1 VEKGSYKGRRVDFSK
16 FAASCFNPYLF
27 AGSARSGLG
36 CGASALA
43 LLTGTAPEAIIAK
56 KRGKHYSD
64 DFMVRYLRGR
74 GFRVLLLTLC
84 NLSSVS
90 ANIGS
95 AHVLLISQLFRQ
107 NEGTWGVIFN
117 GLYYHNFESYLLG
130 TLCFINKPIL
140 SAYLVAHP
148 KWQMN
153 PPVSLKPA
161 PRPKIRSGGLTL
173 ANLATAARGVQSH
186 SSAKHWQPLKT

>member
-16 FAASCFNPYLF
+16 FAASCFNPFLF
-27 AGSARSGLG
+27 AGSARSRLG

-43 LLTGTAPEAIIAK
+43 LLTGTAPETITAK
-56 KRGKHYSD
+56 KRGTHYSD
-64 DFMVRYLRGR
+64 DFMMRFLRGR

-84 NLSSVS
+84 NLSS
-90 ANIGS
+90 ATADIGAS
-95 AHVLLISQLFRQ
+95 HVLLVSQLFRK

-153 PPVSLKPA
+153 PPASLKPS
-161 PRPKIRSGGLTL
+161 PRPKIRSDGLTL
-173 ANLATAARGVQSH
+173 AALGMVSRGVRSD
-186 SSAKHWQPLKT
+186 SSVHHFQPLKT

>member
-1 VEKGSYKGRRVDFSK
+1 MEKGSYKGRRVDFSK

-27 AGSARSGLG
+27 AGSPRSRLG

-43 LLTGTAPEAIIAK
+43 LLTGTAPETITAK
-56 KRGKHYSD
+56 KRGTHYSD
-64 DFMVRYLRGR
+64 DFMMRFLRGS

-84 NLSSVS
+84 NLSSTT
-90 ANIGS
+90 AEIGTG
-95 AHVLLISQLFRQ
+95 HVLLISQLFRK

-140 SAYLVAHP
+140 SAYLVAHL

-153 PPVSLKPA
+153 PPASLKPS

-173 ANLATAARGVQSH
+173 AALGMVSRGMQSH
-186 SSAKHWQPLKT
+186 SSAQHLQPLKT

>member
-1 VEKGSYKGRRVDFSK
+1 VEKGYYKGRRVDFSK
-16 FAASCFNPYLF
+16 FAASCFNPFLF
-27 AGSARSGLG
+27 AGSARSRLG

-56 KRGKHYSD
+56 KRGTHYSD
-64 DFMVRYLRGR
+64 DFMMRFLRGK

-84 NLSSVS
+84 NLSSAT
-90 ANIGS
+90 ANIGA
-95 AHVLLISQLFRQ
+95 AHVLLISQLFRK

-117 GLYYHNFESYLLG
+117 GLYYHNFESYLLE

-148 KWQMN
+148 RWQMN
-153 PPVSLKPA
+153 PLASLQPS

-173 ANLATAARGVQSH
+173 AALGMASRGLRSD
-186 SSAKHWQPLKT
+186 SSAQHFQPSKT

>member
-1 VEKGSYKGRRVDFSK
+1 VEKGYYKGRRVDFSK
-16 FAASCFNPYLF
+16 FAASCFNPFLF
-27 AGSARSGLG
+27 AGSARSRLG

-64 DFMVRYLRGR
+64 DFMMRFLRGK

-84 NLSSVS
+84 NLSSAS
-90 ANIGS
+90 ANIGA
-95 AHVLLISQLFRQ
+95 AHVLLISQLFRK

-117 GLYYHNFESYLLG
+117 GLYYHNFESYLLE

-148 KWQMN
+148 RWQMN
-153 PPVSLKPA
+153 PLASLKPS
-161 PRPKIRSGGLTL
+161 PRPTIRSGGLTL
-173 ANLATAARGVQSH
+173 AALGMASRGMRSD
-186 SSAKHWQPLKT
+186 SSTQHFQPSKT